1 MKRTATHALALSLSL
16 GVTGCCCNVG
26 DLVSLLDEAEE
37 EEVSAST
44 PGIDL
49 GVAAY
54 PASAP
59 EAGATKHAWRA
70 RSLDPPVY
78 RVGYALAS
86 DEDRSIDEEQNELA
100 RRLGYKSQGDGIFK
114 WTPLPGCDK
123 NMDCIFED
131 LASRSRPD
139 LEPLVARFKTRIRE
153 GGLSS
158 PEGAQLVVTFVQ
170 SIPYEIPEGR
180 PFGLMPP
187 ALVVSRK
194 KGDCDSKALLGH
206 ILLDALGVDSVVLTS
221 EAHRHSMLGIAMPAQ
236 GTTITHKG
244 RAYAFT
250 EMTAKGAPIGW
261 VARDLLKPNDW
272 TVVPVAVVDPKKA
285 DKNAPATGKVEPE
298 PDPRPV
304 KKRR

>member
-1 MKRTATHALALSLSL
+1 MKRLATQALALALSI

-26 DLVSLLDEAEE
+26 DLVTLLEDEDEE
-37 EEVSAST
+37 PSEST
-44 PGIDL
+44 PGVDL

-54 PASAP
+54 PAAAP
-59 EAGATKHAWRA
+59 EASAVRHAWRA
-70 RSLDPPVY
+70 QQLEPPVY

-86 DEDRSIDEEQNELA
+86 EEERAVDEAQTELA
-100 RRLGYKSQGDGIFK
+100 KRLGYKSQGDGIFK

-131 LASRSRPD
+131 LASRSKPD
-139 LEPLVARFKTRIRE
+139 LEPLITRFKKRIGE
-153 GGLSS
+153 AGLTSL
-158 PEGAQLVVTFVQ
+158 EGAQLVVTFVQ
-170 SIPYEIPEGR
+170 SIPYEIPQGR

-206 ILLDALGVDSVVLTS
+206 VLLDALGVDSVVLTS
-221 EAHRHSMLGIAMPAQ
+221 EAHRHSMLGIALPAQ
-236 GTTITHKG
+236 GTTIKHQG
-244 RAYAFT
+244 REYAFT

-261 VARDLLKPNDW
+261 VGRDLLQPNDW
-272 TVVPVAVVDPKKA
+272 IVVPVEVVDPKKA
-285 DKNAPATGKVEPE
+285 DKNAPATGKVEPGPE
-298 PDPRPV
+298 QKPV

>member
-1 MKRTATHALALSLSL
+1 MKRTTTHALAVSFSL

-26 DLVSLLDEAEE
+26 DLVSLLDTTEE
-37 EEVSAST
+37 EPSAST

-54 PASAP
+54 PAAAP
-59 EAGATKHAWRA
+59 EAGATRHAWRA
-70 RSLDPPVY
+70 RELDPPVY
-78 RVGYALAS
+78 RVGYALAN
-86 DEDRSIDEEQNELA
+86 DEERSVDEEQNELA
-100 RRLGYKSQGDGIFK
+100 RRLGYKSQGEGIFK

-131 LASRSRPD
+131 LASRSKPD
-139 LEPLVARFKTRIRE
+139 LEPLVGRFKTRIGE
-153 GGLSS
+153 AGMSS
-158 PEGAQLVVTFVQ
+158 LEGAQLVVTFVQ

-221 EAHRHSMLGIAMPAQ
+221 DAHRHSMLGIAMPAQ
-236 GTTITHKG
+236 GTTIKHKG
-244 RAYAFT
+244 REYAFT

-261 VARDLLKPNDW
+261 VDRDLLKPNDW
-272 TVVPVAVVDPKKA
+272 IVVPVEVVDAKKA
-285 DKNAPATGKVEPE
+285 DKNEPATGKVEPE
-298 PDPRPV
+298 PDPTPV